1 MRVYSRYL
9 EDKIIKEFFG
19 GKIVMLLG
27 PRQVGKTTLIENILR
42 KHVDKKVLRLNGDDP
57 DDRGLINDRGL
68 EFLKGVAGESKII
81 FIDEGK
87 KVDTIGQTLK
97 LLVDYLRDRAQIIV
111 TGSSSL
117 NLTNMVSEPLTG
129 RKRVF
134 EVYPISI
141 PERYETKVELMKN
154 MDDLLVYGSYPEVA
168 RMVSF
173 EEKKSILMEI
183 NKSYLYKDILEFQQ
197 IRNPELLRKLL
208 KALALQIGQEV
219 SYTELSRLL
228 EIDKVTVEK
237 YVDLLEK
244 NYVVFRLSPFTKNK
258 RREISRMRK
267 VFFYDVGVRNAVIGN
282 FIGLDGRDDVGALF
296 ENLMIVERMKHWG
309 KQGID
314 VSQYFWRTY
323 DGKEIDL
330 VEENTGMVNGFE
342 AKWGKN
348 KVVTKEEGFEEIR
361 VVNKDNLWEFATGVL

>member
-9 EDKIIKEFFG
+9 EDKITKDLFL

-27 PRQVGKTTLIENILR
+27 PRQVGKTTLVEKILENY
-42 KHVDKKVLRLNGDDP
+42 VDKKVLKLNGDDP
-57 DDRGLINDRGL
+57 DDRDLLNNRGL
-68 EFLKGVAGESKII
+68 EFLKGVVGESKII
-81 FIDEGK
+81 FIDEGQ

-97 LLVDYLRDRAQIIV
+97 LLVDYYKEKTQIIV

-141 PERYETKVELMKN
+141 SERFETKVELVRQIEEV
-154 MDDLLVYGSYPEVA
+154 LIYGSYPEVA
-168 RMVSF
+168 KTVGF
-173 EEKKSILMEI
+173 EEKMNILLEI

-197 IRNPELLRKLL
+197 IKNPELLRKLL

-219 SYTELSRLL
+219 SYNELSKLL
-228 EIDKVTVEK
+228 EIDKITVER

-244 NYVVFRLSPFTKNK
+244 NYVIFRLPPYTKNK

-267 VFFYDVGVRNAVIGN
+267 IFFYDVGVRNAVIGN
-282 FIGLDGRDDVGALF
+282 FISLDRRDDVGALF
-296 ENLMIVERMKHWG
+296 ENLVVVERMKFRQ
-309 KQGID
+309 KMGIE
-314 VSQYFWRTY
+314 SNQFFWRTY
-323 DGKEIDL
+323 DGKEVDL
-330 VEENTGMVNGFE
+330 VEENAGTLFGYE
-342 AKWGKN
+342 AKWN
-348 KVVTKEEGFEEIR
+348 KSKIVTKEDGFKELT
-361 VVNKDNLWEFATGVL
+361 VVNKDNLWDVVK